1 MKKIICK
8 REYDTDTA
16 TLVKKFTVGN
26 MGDKDG
32 YEESLYQTPAG
43 LYFLYVNGGEDSP
56 YKTENIKSI
65 SKVKATEWIEN
76 H

>member
-16 TLVKKFTVGN
+16 TIVKKHIVGTF
-26 MGDKDG
+26 GQADG
-32 YEESLYQTPAG
+32 YEETLYITPDG
-43 LYFLYVNGGEDSP
+43 KYFLYVNGGEDSP
-56 YKTENIKSI
+56 YKKENIKSI
-65 SKVKATEWIEN
+65 SAEKAKLWIEE